1 VIGFDTFGGFPNLD
15 EKDGPESSG
24 VQKCIG
30 GLSSASF
37 RDEFEELLRLHNED
51 GVIPS
56 SRGSIIVGDI
66 SDTLPAFL
74 NENQETMFC
83 LINLDVDIYEPTKLV
98 LDLCWDRL
106 VKGGVLILDEYATSK
121 WPGET
126 IAWNEFAQERGIMTK
141 LQRFSFA
148 NAPGAYMIKE

>member
-1 VIGFDTFGGFPNLD
+1 
-15 EKDGPESSG
+15 
-24 VQKCIG
+24 
-30 GLSSASF
+30 
-37 RDEFEELLRLHNED
+37 
-51 GVIPS
+51 
-56 SRGSIIVGDI
+56 
-66 SDTLPAFL
+66 L

-126 IAWNEFAQERGIMTK
+126 IAWNEFAQVRGIMTK
-141 LQRFSFA
+141 LQRFNFA